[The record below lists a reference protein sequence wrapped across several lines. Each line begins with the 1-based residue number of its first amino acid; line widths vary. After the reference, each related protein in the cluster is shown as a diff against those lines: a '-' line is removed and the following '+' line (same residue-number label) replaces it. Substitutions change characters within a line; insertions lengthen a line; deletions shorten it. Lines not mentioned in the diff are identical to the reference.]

1 MMSRLLERQ
10 LKNITPMTNILYQK
24 NYKIVKKV
32 LFTFLSYYSVYRLCA
47 IITFEDVS
55 SDGMRMSTEVAN
67 LEELRGEIEEL
78 KSLVNTLLNIIIEE
92 SDGVQSGTAP
102 IIGSNPKK
110 GYSM

>member
-1 MMSRLLERQ
+1 
-10 LKNITPMTNILYQK
+10 
-24 NYKIVKKV
+24 
-32 LFTFLSYYSVYRLCA
+32 
-47 IITFEDVS
+47 
-55 SDGMRMSTEVAN
+55 MRMSTEVAN

-102 IIGSNPKK
+102 IIGGNPKK